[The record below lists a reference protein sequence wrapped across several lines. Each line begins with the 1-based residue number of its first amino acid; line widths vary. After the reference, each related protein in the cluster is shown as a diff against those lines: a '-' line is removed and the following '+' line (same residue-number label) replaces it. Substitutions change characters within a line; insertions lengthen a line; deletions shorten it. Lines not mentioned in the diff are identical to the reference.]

1 MVTNNKIKIGAWN
14 TNGWNSD
21 RHPENTIF
29 KCSAVNSLELDV
41 VFITETFCKKND
53 ILSITNYQVVQF
65 NRQNISSRSIRGSGG
80 CAIALS
86 NKFMSNHVIVATYRG
101 RQDGILAVKLRCTE
115 NDMLIGLLVN
125 YLPPHG
131 FHYGKDPESFF
142 LDNSLVFSDL
152 SDCDLLVAGGDLN
165 SRTKDDLDYIPDVD
179 GDTPPRI
186 NPDQERNNHGKC
198 FLQFLKDNR
207 ALICNGRI
215 TPEQNDFTF
224 VSPQGRSVPDY
235 IYCPADHINYCL
247 SLKVVKVSDVINEF
261 NLPVPHTL
269 PDHSIIVS
277 EFDMFASIPR
287 PDRAP
292 EAQARSGERHKS
304 KKNIRKIPV
313 DFMCSDETMALVN
326 SAIVRIESSL
336 HTQGEV
342 DSIYSDIRSIFA
354 SEIDK
359 LPNIPSSK
367 SKHGQKMLRKA
378 APFWNND
385 LSELWKARCRSE
397 NLYLSFKCDG
407 KNNLQRAGKRTLLSQ
422 FKADQKVFDK
432 AFRQE
437 KRQFENNAFKSLADL
452 AEKASNDPAEMWKR
466 LKALSDRKSSAVL
479 LEIIRQDGSISTDKK
494 EVLEKWY
501 SDFSE
506 CFKGIK
512 DDPDLVFDDSYLESV
527 VNLKNDFDRLS
538 CDEQETKSSFDPTL
552 LNCDITHAEVS
563 AAIDNA
569 KLGKAFL
576 FVPNEALK
584 NDQAKNLLHKLF
596 NICFKTGLSPNEWS
610 KTDLKPL
617 FKGGDKDPRNPLDHR
632 PICIMSCIA
641 KIYSCVLNVRLQNHL
656 ESNNLLSDTQNGFR
670 AGRSCIDH
678 IFSLV
683 TILRN
688 RKLQGKETFIC
699 FVDFRRAF
707 DSVNHNLLFHVLSTN
722 FGIVGKMYKS
732 LLSLYKNPATR
743 VILTSEKSSMQTDYF
758 DCPLGVKQGDI
769 LSPTLFSIFVNS
781 LTVDL
786 KNSNIGV
793 SLDSPSGAMIVNH
806 LVYADDLVCIA
817 ENPDDLQSLINIV
830 NLWCVKFRIEA
841 NLTKTEVMH
850 VRKPSV
856 SQSKFKFRFGARNI
870 NYCKNYKYLGL
881 HIDQH
886 LDFEKMSNSF
896 CDPASRALSAVM
908 CKMIKNK
915 GFPFNIFQML
925 YNCCVTS
932 ITDYSH
938 EVIGFHQYTG
948 SASIH
953 TKAIRAYLGVGHS
966 ANLCGLRSEMG
977 WLEPRSRTQ
986 IRMMRYFLKLRKL
999 PDERLTKKIFICD
1012 QYFMQQNPNL
1022 QCWSSEIKD
1031 ILVRNNLVFSFDN
1044 VPPKLLCKNL
1054 EHSLLSKDISMFQ
1067 NQCSKSPKL
1076 RTYNSLFSPFNVA
1089 LSENF
1094 TRLCLP
1100 FIVRKRLSQLRLG
1113 VLPLR
1118 IETDRYQRVKN
1129 DASER
1134 FCKQPKCTNNVATA
1148 AGKTFYVEHEFHFLL
1163 ECKQYD
1169 NLRNVLLGRLS
1180 CPEFDQLNNQNKF
1193 CYMLTRPSVA
1203 RIVGQFIIDAFDERP
1218 VKI

>member
-101 RQDGILAVKLRCTE
+101 RQDGILAVKLRYTE

-235 IYCPADHINYCL
+235 IYCPADHINYCS

-326 SAIVRIESSL
+326 SAIVRIESNL
-336 HTQGEV
+336 HNQGEI
-342 DSIYSDIRSIFA
+342 DSIYSDIKSIFA
-354 SEIDK
+354 TEMDK
-359 LPNIPSSK
+359 LPNIPTSQTNK
-367 SKHGQKMLRKA
+367 GKKLLRKA
-378 APFWNND
+378 APFWNSNLND
-385 LSELWKARCRSE
+385 LWKARCSSE

-407 KNNLQRAGKRTLLSQ
+407 KNMLHRSEKRQLLSQ
-422 FKADQKVFDK
+422 FKADQKLFDK
-432 AFRQE
+432 VFRQA
-437 KRQFENNAFKSLADL
+437 KRQFENKSFKNLADL
-452 AEKASNDPAEMWKR
+452 ADKASNDPAEMWKR
-466 LKALSDRKSSAVL
+466 LKALSDRKSSSVL
-479 LEIIRQDGSISTDKK
+479 LEIIRQDGSISTDKR
-494 EVLEKWY
+494 EVLEKWC

-512 DDPDLVFDDSYLESV
+512 DDPDLVFDEDFLESIE
-527 VNLKNDFDRLS
+527 NLKRVFDKLS
-538 CDEQETKSSFDPTL
+538 SGTQEAKSSFDSTM
-552 LNCDITHAEVS
+552 LNRDISYDEVS
-563 AAIDNA
+563 AAIDKA

-584 NDQAKNLLHKLF
+584 NNQAKVLLHKLF
-596 NICFKTGLSPNEWS
+596 NICFKTGLSPQEWLKS
-610 KTDLKPL
+610 DLKPL
-617 FKGGDKDPRNPLDHR
+617 FKGGDKNPRNPLDHR

-641 KIYSCVLNVRLQNHL
+641 KIYSCVLNVRLQSHL
-656 ESNNLLSDTQNGFR
+656 NSNDLLSDTQNGFR

-688 RKLQGKETFIC
+688 RKLHGKETFLC

-707 DSVNHNLLFHVLSTN
+707 DSVNHVLLFNVMSSQ

-732 LLSLYKNPATR
+732 LLSLYKNPVTR
-743 VILTSEKSSMQTDYF
+743 VILTSENSSLQTEYF

-769 LSPTLFSIFVNS
+769 LSPTLFSMFVNS

-786 KNSNIGV
+786 RNSNIGV
-793 SLDSPSGAMIVNH
+793 SLDLPTDTMIMSH
-806 LVYADDLVCIA
+806 LIYADDLVLIA
-817 ENPDDLQSLINIV
+817 ENADDLQSLIDIV

-841 NLTKTEVMH
+841 NLTKTEIMH
-850 VRKPSV
+850 VRKPLV
-856 SQSKFKFRFGARNI
+856 PQSKFKFKFGSRDVNI
-870 NYCKNYKYLGL
+870 CK
-881 HIDQH
+881 
-886 LDFEKMSNSF
+886 
-896 CDPASRALSAVM
+896 
-908 CKMIKNK
+908 
-915 GFPFNIFQML
+915 
-925 YNCCVTS
+925 T
-932 ITDYSH
+932 
-938 EVIGFHQYTG
+938 
-948 SASIH
+948 
-953 TKAIRAYLGVGHS
+953 
-966 ANLCGLRSEMG
+966 
-977 WLEPRSRTQ
+977 
-986 IRMMRYFLKLRKL
+986 
-999 PDERLTKKIFICD
+999 
-1012 QYFMQQNPNL
+1012 
-1022 QCWSSEIKD
+1022 
-1031 ILVRNNLVFSFDN
+1031 
-1044 VPPKLLCKNL
+1044 
-1054 EHSLLSKDISMFQ
+1054 
-1067 NQCSKSPKL
+1067 
-1076 RTYNSLFSPFNVA
+1076 
-1089 LSENF
+1089 
-1094 TRLCLP
+1094 
-1100 FIVRKRLSQLRLG
+1100 
-1113 VLPLR
+1113 
-1118 IETDRYQRVKN
+1118 
-1129 DASER
+1129 
-1134 FCKQPKCTNNVATA
+1134 
-1148 AGKTFYVEHEFHFLL
+1148 
-1163 ECKQYD
+1163 
-1169 NLRNVLLGRLS
+1169 
-1180 CPEFDQLNNQNKF
+1180 
-1193 CYMLTRPSVA
+1193 
-1203 RIVGQFIIDAFDERP
+1203 
-1218 VKI
+1218 